1 MGDHLVT
8 LMIAAAVNIFVI
20 LLLFVAAKALKK
32 YADRLFHRQEQVPVT
47 LSPNSAWGLNNKYIL
62 YKCYR

>member
-32 YADRLFHRQEQVPVT
+32 YADRLFHRQEQVLVT
-47 LSPNSAWGLNNKYIL
+47 LAKIL
-62 YKCYR
+62 DWCQDDIVPLTDGK

>member
-1 MGDHLVT
+1 MGDHLAT

-32 YADRLFHRQEQVPVT
+32 YADRLFHRQEQVWMT
-47 LSPNSAWGLNNKYIL
+47 LSQNSEWVLSNKY
-62 YKCYR
+62 

>member
-32 YADRLFHRQEQVPVT
+32 YADRLFHTQEQVPAT
-47 LSPNSAWGLNNKYIL
+47 LTKIL
-62 YKCYR
+62 DWCQNER

>member
-47 LSPNSAWGLNNKYIL
+47 LPKIL
-62 YKCYR
+62 DWCQNER

>member
-32 YADRLFHRQEQVPVT
+32 YADRLFHRQEQVLVT
-47 LSPNSAWGLNNKYIL
+47 LFP
-62 YKCYR
+62 

>member
-32 YADRLFHRQEQVPVT
+32 YADRLFHRQEQVPVQ
-47 LSPNSAWGLNNKYIL
+47 
-62 YKCYR
+62 